1 MVLNNGLLYN
11 ALCAIL
17 QTRRIKMAQRL
28 RRKLTEV
35 ATEVEQQLKA
45 YYNVTDEKLASW
57 RHKAQNNQYTFPIS
71 KMVPIADIWIDYEV
85 QRDVIHD
92 HIRKIMEKW
101 DPRICSPVSAC
112 RLITTEVQVEVT
124 VDAYDGQ
131 HRTVAAAILG
141 FDEIPCAV
149 VDTEDKNFASLA
161 FEQLNDTGV
170 KRLGPADLH
179 RNALVRYK
187 NGSVEERNI
196 RARTM
201 QDQFDALGI
210 DLEDKKTRANPNLR
224 GPSEYFFS
232 HFKYAQKGMEVD
244 KHGRVL
250 YNILSAIQQ
259 AFQMQEEIDQGVY
272 IGLHELHRLSNTNV
286 RDRLPEGWM
295 EDVLRLVKQTFKSSQ
310 IVHAKA
316 KLQHQHV
323 TPGAAWDAPRVMSN
337 FLREVYML
345 NGGKL
350 NLPYHGEG
358 SKLGIVDGNHV
369 KGLIPEQEV
378 A

>member
-1 MVLNNGLLYN
+1 MVLNNSLLYS
-11 ALCAIL
+11 AWCAIL
-17 QTRRIKMAQRL
+17 QTRRTTMAQRL

-45 YYNVTDEKLASW
+45 HYNVTDDQLATW
-57 RHKAQNNQYTFPIS
+57 RKAAQTHRYTFPVS

-92 HIRKIMEKW
+92 HIKNIMKKW

-112 RLITTEVQVEVT
+112 RLITTEVEVEVT

-149 VDTEDKNFASLA
+149 VDTEDKNFASFA

-187 NGSVEERNI
+187 NGSREIKNV

-201 QDQFDALGI
+201 QDQFDTLGI
-210 DLEDKKTRANPNLR
+210 DLEDKKTRSNVNLR
-224 GPSEYFFS
+224 GPNEYFFS
-232 HFKYAQKGMEVD
+232 HFRYAQKGIEAD
-244 KHGRVL
+244 ESGKVL
-250 YNILSAIQQ
+250 NNILGAIQQ
-259 AFQMQEEIDQGVY
+259 VFQMQEEIDQGVY
-272 IGLHELHRLSNTNV
+272 IGLHELHRLSKTNV
-286 RDRLPEGWM
+286 RDPLPEGWM
-295 EDVLRLVKQTFKSSQ
+295 EDVLTLVKKTFKSSK
-310 IVHAKA
+310 IVHDKA
-316 KLQHQHV
+316 KVQQQHMF
-323 TPGAAWDAPRVMSN
+323 PGAAWDAPRVMSN
-337 FLREVYML
+337 FLREVYIL
-345 NGGKL
+345 NGGEL

-358 SKLGIVDGNHV
+358 SKLGITDGNLAN
-369 KGLIPEQEV
+369 GLINEGV
-378 A
+378 